1 MLKYILIYTNFGN
14 ICDGLARIRCMRNT
28 YAEVYDKMKAD
39 VEEYVKANYGKLN
52 TEITRENDTYILIGN
67 EQEGCQW
74 QILEVNFIPD
84 TKSNTDKNEDREV
97 KIMKVLNN
105 IEIIMI
111 GSEVYY
117 NYNGTLYTKERFED
131 IHFPHIDTSPK
142 PQKEIENLFD
152 EDGNICIKLQAN
164 DYVKFNFNNEYDEHV
179 FDEGIIV
186 YAEYDNND
194 RMRDF
199 YKVKISNNLHYEI
212 VSIYGRDIDR
222 VWR

>member
-52 TEITRENDTYILIGN
+52 TEITKENDTYILIGN
-67 EQEGCQW
+67 EQDGCQW
-74 QILEVNFIPD
+74 QILEVDFIPD
-84 TKSNTDKNEDREV
+84 TKSNIDKNEDRKV
-97 KIMKVLNN
+97 KTMKVLNN
-105 IEIIMI
+105 IEIITI

-117 NYNGTLYTKERFED
+117 NYNGTLYTKEQFED
-131 IHFPHIDTSPK
+131 TYFLHVDTSSE

-152 EDGNICIKLQAN
+152 KDGNICVRLQAN
-164 DYVKFNFNNEYDEHV
+164 DYIKFSFDNEYDQHICG
-179 FDEGIIV
+179 EGMIV
-186 YAEYDNND
+186 YAEYNDND
-194 RMRDF
+194 RMEDF
-199 YKVKISNNLHYEI
+199 YRVKTCDKPNII
-212 VSIYGRDIDR
+212 ISIYGRDIDR